1 MEKRSPNNRKWIW
14 YCLIFVDLVGISTG
28 FLAVYWILILSGWIQ
43 YHRETPFEAYITL
56 YVCSVPFFLLI
67 FRGCGLYDRHEIFY
81 GTNEYIKIIK
91 ACTVFVLGLVVL
103 GFGINCPPP
112 SNAGILAVWILTIWA
127 VSLGRFIFRRLIRW
141 KNGAPLERALFLG
154 ANEEAKAIAKRLQQN
169 KMVEVVGFLDEFSPQ
184 NEEVWNRKRILGPPS
199 QYIEIAHNQGVTLV
213 VLVPDAV
220 GWETQREVLKKAA
233 SQRDIEVQIAPGF
246 NELYSVSMR
255 VIFKGD
261 VPLLQFRPGYANGL
275 DAILKTAM
283 DYTLGT
289 LILLAM
295 GPVIL
300 VLGLMLWLQGTKP
313 IIESFEVLGKNG
325 RTFRTL
331 KFQSGLNGPT
341 GHRSFRKRVKLDV
354 DQDSL
359 NSTGKFLFRTAL
371 DKLPQLFNVM
381 TGSMSLVGPRVVPL
395 GLAKQYGPSLPGLLA
410 VKPGMTGTWAFCE
423 GQELEHEISLTLYY
437 VRNWSIWQDL
447 AILLK
452 TAFEIIRT
460 RFRTRPLQS
469 AEPLEMNKHSP
480 PASLEAQRSQRR

>member
-1 MEKRSPNNRKWIW
+1 M
-14 YCLIFVDLVGISTG
+14 
-28 FLAVYWILILSGWIQ
+28 
-43 YHRETPFEAYITL
+43 
-56 YVCSVPFFLLI
+56 
-67 FRGCGLYDRHEIFY
+67 
-81 GTNEYIKIIK
+81 
-91 ACTVFVLGLVVL
+91 
-103 GFGINCPPP
+103 
-112 SNAGILAVWILTIWA
+112 
-127 VSLGRFIFRRLIRW
+127 
-141 KNGAPLERALFLG
+141 
-154 ANEEAKAIAKRLQQN
+154 
-169 KMVEVVGFLDEFSPQ
+169 
-184 NEEVWNRKRILGPPS
+184 
-199 QYIEIAHNQGVTLV
+199 TLV

-371 DKLPQLFNVM
+371 DKLPQLV
-381 TGSMSLVGPRVVPL
+381 
-395 GLAKQYGPSLPGLLA
+395 A
-410 VKPGMTGTWAFCE
+410 
-423 GQELEHEISLTLYY
+423 
-437 VRNWSIWQDL
+437 
-447 AILLK
+447 
-452 TAFEIIRT
+452 
-460 RFRTRPLQS
+460 
-469 AEPLEMNKHSP
+469 
-480 PASLEAQRSQRR
+480 

>member
-199 QYIEIAHNQGVTLV
+199 QYI
-213 VLVPDAV
+213 
-220 GWETQREVLKKAA
+220 
-233 SQRDIEVQIAPGF
+233 
-246 NELYSVSMR
+246 
-255 VIFKGD
+255 
-261 VPLLQFRPGYANGL
+261 
-275 DAILKTAM
+275 
-283 DYTLGT
+283 
-289 LILLAM
+289 
-295 GPVIL
+295 
-300 VLGLMLWLQGTKP
+300 
-313 IIESFEVLGKNG
+313 
-325 RTFRTL
+325 
-331 KFQSGLNGPT
+331 
-341 GHRSFRKRVKLDV
+341 
-354 DQDSL
+354 
-359 NSTGKFLFRTAL
+359 
-371 DKLPQLFNVM
+371 
-381 TGSMSLVGPRVVPL
+381 
-395 GLAKQYGPSLPGLLA
+395 
-410 VKPGMTGTWAFCE
+410 
-423 GQELEHEISLTLYY
+423 
-437 VRNWSIWQDL
+437 
-447 AILLK
+447 
-452 TAFEIIRT
+452 
-460 RFRTRPLQS
+460 
-469 AEPLEMNKHSP
+469 
-480 PASLEAQRSQRR
+480 